1 MPRKRA
7 PCKLVKWWILC
18 QVHFATKGG
27 KEAPNSTLLSKGVI
41 VALTSFVLPPHTFLH
56 DLGHQIALLQLLVG
70 SSVFPEGP
78 ETPLGREQACVRSEW

>member
-7 PCKLVKWWILC
+7 PRKLVKWWILC

-78 ETPLGREQACVRSEW
+78 ETPLGREKACVRSEW